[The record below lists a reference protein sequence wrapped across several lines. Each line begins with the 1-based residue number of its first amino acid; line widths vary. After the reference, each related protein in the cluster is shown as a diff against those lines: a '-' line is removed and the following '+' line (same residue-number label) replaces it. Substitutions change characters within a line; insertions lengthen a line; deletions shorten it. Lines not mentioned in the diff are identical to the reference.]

1 MADLTSLKTGPQFF
15 GDMSKGNSSNVNIT
29 SVANN
34 VFKGIIGAINDQ
46 SAEVEA
52 LKAANK
58 RLEQQLANFANS
70 ANNGITGLI
79 KNQDDALKAA
89 NKNAEHQAVA
99 SMAAERKHR
108 AEQAA
113 LQADMDKL
121 QTLGGAFKDMIKGA
135 FDKVC
140 SLLKDGFKKSLQTY
154 DDFSKEMRKMNISHE
169 DKLKAQ
175 SAADRAN
182 IADGLTVSKD
192 SVVKALTG
200 TASKNNA
207 YFQKLI
213 NSDSKE
219 SALRMNL
226 MGAMQEQGFD
236 EDTMMKII
244 TNTSDKD
251 LKGLE
256 SLILK
261 TSDPMSKAAAM
272 ESIRAL
278 VSGDFES
285 ISKDVVGELTS
296 VVDATRQVSAIGS
309 NMSEKTISSFVK
321 LSQDI
326 KSGNIQNANDLNTLS
341 AALGIVGD
349 NLNDPKKL
357 FGALENKLSALDKLS
372 KTDPVAAKAQ
382 ADALINELK
391 PVLNA
396 SNMDRDAIHE
406 FMQSINQAAS
416 GELARQSIK
425 TEDTLREMNKDN
437 TVDGKLNEFVGNLTS
452 KFNVFTEDV
461 FGLKGGL
468 IGSLSVSMDEIF
480 GGAVGTDEFIKSG
493 FKHTI
498 DAIKAIHRTM
508 LFSPVTKWLGG
519 KLGPM
524 FGGAITKFGSKLGGR
539 FGGLLTKLG
548 GTMTGA
554 TTAATGAANAAEAAA
569 AAGKATAAASNVG
582 KSAGLFSK
590 IGGFFSKAA
599 GPLSKGMSVVTK
611 FGGAFLK
618 LLGPIGWVITAF
630 QAGFAAGK
638 WLVKT
643 LFPDVYLEVEK
654 AGGYLNSVI
663 EIGKFIWEDI
673 LVPLKDNYIVPFF
686 TFITNAIGD
695 HIKIAADI
703 IGYGI
708 TELIPAVAGQLVDV
722 GTNVFNVV
730 ANIKDVVGA
739 GIDYIVAYFGTG
751 ITILQNMPGILIGN
765 IKANMFENAGNLL
778 KNLGIMLSKSKLF
791 SGDVANT
798 AIEAGDDLISK
809 AEGERELVKSKQAE
823 IEAAVTDLKQ
833 KEEAF
838 NKSVDQL
845 KDAISG
851 LKDSISKVGDTEQS
865 FLEYHKESED
875 KRVAGQKRLEEYE
888 KKKAEEQAKSLS
900 TIAENTTPEDDT
912 ALITMGDGGVKSEA
926 TKAIVGEA
934 GKEVIFP
941 LTRPEQISKILK
953 ELSKNEKLLLLR
965 ELIKSGQSLSI
976 PLLSDVI
983 FAALSNKGSSESDIK
998 GTVSGSVG
1006 QTDLSRKI
1014 LEGAAAQKGH
1024 SYTEMVCNQMVE
1036 AALKYAGFKLPTT
1049 GSVYRHFNNPAMKLV
1064 LNDPVNGI
1072 SATDP
1077 ALVPGMIMFS
1087 HPFTQDEAVHY
1098 NNGKLKPRK
1107 AGDPGHM
1114 GIYAGDGLW
1123 WNSTSS
1129 KNFVDFSTG
1138 KGIKSTASGVA
1149 LTKPMAKGTYKL
1161 FAAGYY
1167 DGMFDDSVAN
1177 KLPTAQKGTLFDRT
1191 KEQAEKIFGNKEIP
1205 SESKQGTE
1213 NLLTT
1218 SEMISLISEAGIF
1231 NAPAMMSYI
1240 EQAKKL
1246 AGGKTGKEDIM
1257 AVLLEIARYL
1267 RGMSSSKIAPV
1278 SRPVSQV
1285 YGVSGG
1291 AR

>member
-29 SVANN
+29 SVAND

-108 AEQAA
+108 VEQAA

-121 QTLGGAFKDMIKGA
+121 QTLGGVFKDMIKGA

-140 SLLKDGFKKSLQTY
+140 GILKDGFKKSL
-154 DDFSKEMRKMNISHE
+154 DSFSALSASMRKMNLS
-169 DKLKAQ
+169 Q
-175 SAADRAN
+175 SQ
-182 IADGLTVSKD
+182 KD
-192 SVVKALTG
+192 AIGMS
-200 TASKNNA
+200 SKNAISEIYKSFGKNVSLSEA
-207 YFQKLI
+207 
-213 NSDSKE
+213 NSAIEALLKE
-219 SALRMNL
+219 GKDVASM
-226 MGAMQEQGFD
+226 EQGEINKF
-236 EDTMMKII
+236 I
-244 TNTSDKD
+244 
-251 LKGLE
+251 
-256 SLILK
+256 
-261 TSDPMSKAAAM
+261 
-272 ESIRAL
+272 AL
-278 VSGDFES
+278 
-285 ISKDVVGELTS
+285 
-296 VVDATRQVSAIGS
+296 
-309 NMSEKTISSFVK
+309 
-321 LSQDI
+321 
-326 KSGNIQNANDLNTLS
+326 
-341 AALGIVGD
+341 
-349 NLNDPKKL
+349 
-357 FGALENKLSALDKLS
+357 
-372 KTDPVAAKAQ
+372 
-382 ADALINELK
+382 
-391 PVLNA
+391 
-396 SNMDRDAIHE
+396 
-406 FMQSINQAAS
+406 AAS
-416 GELARQSIK
+416 GEDTLVAYNKAMLMSTEQVDKEVNALSDITTNRLIKDISSKYTDTEKRDRFGGQDRASEQIIATAQGFTKTIGKMADEDSLAAMSKAFLDFQTGNFAGVDKSEVENALIAFGTNISDIQSMTAEQMGEKIAQRFRDAAGDKSKLTELSRQFYVLQKGQAGDTKLLDSLARMQEYIESHNGGDLGKHVRDYDENRAAMADSSENGLLLQGVDRAVAGLDSITGGFITK
-425 TEDTLREMNKDN
+425 TSNTLDKWFGGTVTTDDVMKDGFTN
-437 TVDGKLNEFVGNLTS
+437 TVS
-452 KFNVFTEDV
+452 
-461 FGLKGGL
+461 
-468 IGSLSVSMDEIF
+468 
-480 GGAVGTDEFIKSG
+480 
-493 FKHTI
+493 
-498 DAIKAIHRTM
+498 AIKAIHRTM
-508 LFSPVTKWLGG
+508 LFSPITKWLGG
-519 KLGPM
+519 KLGPV
-524 FGGAITKFGSKLGGR
+524 FGNVLTKFGGKLGGR

-569 AAGKATAAASNVG
+569 AASKATTVAANAGKATAAASNVG

-611 FGGAFLK
+611 FSGAFLK

-695 HIKIAADI
+695 NIKIAADI

-722 GTNVFNVV
+722 GTNVFNVIT
-730 ANIKDVVGA
+730 NIKDVVGA

-823 IEAAVTDLKQ
+823 IEAAVTNLQQ

-888 KKKAEEQAKSLS
+888 RKKAEEQAKSLS

-912 ALITMGDGGVKSEA
+912 AFITMGDGGVKSEA

-983 FAALSNKGSSESDIK
+983 FAALSNNGSSDSDIK

-1246 AGGKTGKEDIM
+1246 AGGKTGKDDIM

-1278 SRPVSQV
+1278 SRPMSQV